1 MRIIGYRES
10 AESAKQTRLQTCQ
23 SNRDAQYPSFVSFSL
38 VIIPY
43 CTFSSISSGCI
54 IFPIKYAS
62 LPLDR
67 MPTVS
72 SHNSAFLVF
81 SFTVCTSDS
90 IFHVFLVWVIID
102 HLFSLALKT
111 ESDNKYQ
118 NPMPRATRSA
128 TLHVGLF
135 CVLPGHLQWSGSS
148 MNRINP

>member
-1 MRIIGYRES
+1 
-10 AESAKQTRLQTCQ
+10 
-23 SNRDAQYPSFVSFSL
+23 
-38 VIIPY
+38 
-43 CTFSSISSGCI
+43 
-54 IFPIKYAS
+54 
-62 LPLDR
+62 

-72 SHNSAFLVF
+72 SHNSAFL
-81 SFTVCTSDS
+81 FTVCTSDS

-135 CVLPGHLQWSGSS
+135 VHFRVISNGLEA
-148 MNRINP
+148 R